1 MNDELLKAAKER
13 FPNLSEAEERML
25 LAVKSERAI
34 CGSDDSDSNA
44 ANSPQCGDQ
53 WNGTRTIRA
62 DVIEWL
68 CKNAVIFGR
77 TTSDGINVYG
87 AKVEGNLDL
96 SYTDIPLP
104 FWFERCYF
112 KDEIWLKSAKI
123 PSLNLIGCWTKKI
136 LADGL
141 QVANNVGLRDGF
153 HSTGEVRF
161 KDAIIGAGFIAVGAT
176 FEYEPSTMARTNST
190 NSLGCD
196 RIKVNGTMYL
206 QRSLFKGEVGL
217 AGAFI
222 GSNLECDGSTFENL
236 LSNQDGSRYAIRAD
250 RIAVN
255 GSIFLRALMVP
266 GEQGCQLRQ
275 FSAQGAVRFIN
286 ASMGTLDC
294 TGASIDGDGTTGL
307 NAEGATV
314 SGYAIFDNFT
324 VVNGGLE
331 FRALTAGDVSF
342 RGSRLTTIDLRFATI
357 RRSLRFKQI
366 CDAAQSLWDLQNAS
380 AGSLDDDEVSW
391 PPKGNLFI
399 DGFEYQGFGS
409 LSFDR
414 PGHSSQA
421 PLDFKIRKKWV
432 ELDTSCRPHAF
443 RQLANAYLKM
453 GDTLKAR
460 QALYA
465 LEELLHFTM
474 IRESG
479 SSFTKALRRGWR
491 HLLKWTIG
499 YGYRLGLAGR
509 WLALFLAMGFVL
521 SYWGYCAHLIVPT
534 DKDAYAF
541 FAQQQHWYPPNGYT
555 IFHSSMFT
563 IENSLPAIN
572 LSMLDHWSAVGC
584 LKWWFFVQRIA
595 GWFLSIFFVAG
606 ITGLAKSEK

>member
-1 MNDELLKAAKER
+1 MNDGLLKAAKER
-13 FPNLSEAEERML
+13 FASLSEAERRML
-25 LAVKSERAI
+25 RAVKGERAV
-34 CGSDDSDSNA
+34 CGSDANDSNP
-44 ANSPQCGDQ
+44 ANHPQDCEQ
-53 WNGTRTIRA
+53 WDDTRTIRA

-68 CKNAVIFGR
+68 CQNAAIHGR
-77 TTSDGINVYG
+77 SASDGIHVYG
-87 AKVEGNLDL
+87 AKVEGILDL
-96 SYTDIPLP
+96 SYADIPLP

-123 PSLNLIGCWTKKI
+123 PSLNLIGCWTRRI

-141 QVANNVGLRDGF
+141 LVANNVGLRDGF
-153 HSTGEVRF
+153 HSTGEVSF
-161 KDAIIGAGFIAVGAT
+161 KDANIGAGFIAVNAT
-176 FEYEPSTMARTNST
+176 FDCEPSQMARTNSM

-196 RIKVNGTMYL
+196 RIKVSGTMYL

-222 GSNLECDGSTFENL
+222 GSNLECDGSTFENP

-250 RIAVN
+250 RITVS
-255 GSIFLRALMVP
+255 GSVFLRALMVP
-266 GEQGCQLRQ
+266 DEQGCQLRQ
-275 FSAQGAVRFIN
+275 FSANGAVRFIN

-342 RGSRLTTIDLRFATI
+342 RGSRLTTIDLRFAAI

-380 AGSLDDDEVSW
+380 AGSLDDDEESW

-421 PLDFKIRKKWV
+421 PLDFTIRKKWV
-432 ELDTSCRPHAF
+432 ELDTSRRPHAY

-465 LEELLHFTM
+465 LEELLRLTM

-479 SSFTKALRRGWR
+479 SSFTKALRRAWR
-491 HLLKWTIG
+491 HILKWTIG
-499 YGYRLGLAGR
+499 YGYRLGLAGW
-509 WLALFLAMGFVL
+509 WLALFLAIGFVL
-521 SYWGYCAHLIVPT
+521 SYWGYFAHLIVPT
-534 DKDAYAF
+534 DKDAHASF
-541 FAQQQHWYPPNGYT
+541 VQQHWYPPNGYT
-555 IFHSSMFT
+555 LFHASMFT

-572 LSMLDHWSAVGC
+572 LSISDHWRAVGC
-584 LKWWFFVQRIA
+584 LNWWFFVQRIV